1 MNELGK
7 NPVFLAFLLVVM
19 LVVFWVA
26 VGIIADAIESAM
38 NTSEIVGF
46 TDGLVTRI
54 SYDKGTGES
63 HE

>member
-19 LVVFWVA
+19 LVVFWIA

-46 TDGLVTRI
+46 TDGLATRI
-54 SYDKGTGES
+54 SYDKGTGKD